1 MSDYTKATN
10 FTLKDG
16 LTTGDPQKIIKGSE
30 IDAEY
35 NAIASAVT
43 SKSDLNSPTFTGTP
57 SAPTASTGT
66 SSTQIATT
74 AFVQSALIGAYPVGS
89 IYMNAAVAT
98 NPATLLG
105 FGTWVAFGA
114 GKVPVGIDA
123 GDSDFD
129 TVEETGGSKTNSVSV
144 TTSGTSGSTALTEAQ
159 MPKHYHKMIGPTFIT
174 GYPQGSSGSNGV
186 FFGGTPDDS
195 GHLYG
200 TYSTGGGATSADYS
214 TGTGNGQGHTHSIS
228 SSGSGTANVVQ
239 PYIVVYMWKRT
250 A

>member
-66 SSTQIATT
+66 SSTQLATT
-74 AFVQSALIGAYPVGS
+74 AFVQSALVGAYPVGS

-98 NPATLLG
+98 NPGTLLG

-114 GKVPVGIDA
+114 GKVPIGLDT

-129 TVEETGGSKTNSVSV
+129 TVGETGGSKDAILPSHTHTAEVADPGHNHTV
-144 TTSGTSGSTALTEAQ
+144 TTSSTSTIASGNAIPLNYLYTTRTTSTSTTGITVSNSTEGESA
-159 MPKHYHKMIGPTFIT
+159 T
-174 GYPQGSSGSNGV
+174 GKN
-186 FFGGTPDDS
+186 
-195 GHLYG
+195 L
-200 TYSTGGGATSADYS
+200 
-214 TGTGNGQGHTHSIS
+214 
-228 SSGSGTANVVQ
+228 Q
-239 PYIVVYMWKRT
+239 PYVVVYMWKRT

>member
-16 LTTGDPQKIIKGSE
+16 LTTGDPQKIIKGAD

-66 SSTQIATT
+66 SSTQVATT

-123 GDSDFD
+123 GDTDFNS
-129 TVEETGGSKTNSVSV
+129 VEETGGSKDAILPSHTHVAAVDDPGHNHTV
-144 TTSGTSGSTALTEAQ
+144 TTSSTSTIASGNAIPLNYLYTTRTTSTSTTGITVSNSTEGESA
-159 MPKHYHKMIGPTFIT
+159 T
-174 GYPQGSSGSNGV
+174 GKN
-186 FFGGTPDDS
+186 
-195 GHLYG
+195 L
-200 TYSTGGGATSADYS
+200 
-214 TGTGNGQGHTHSIS
+214 
-228 SSGSGTANVVQ
+228 Q